1 MTLDELARLGRE
13 MREIQREYDSPLG
26 DWYGTG
32 LRLCAAELAFD
43 NALAEVLDETPPTT
57 PKED

>member
-1 MTLDELARLGRE
+1 